1 MDYSAV
7 WNELKN
13 YIKSELERPGNS
25 DDIPQSIL
33 EDILYKMESLEE
45 NK

>member
-1 MDYSAV
+1 MDYSV
-7 WNELKN
+7 IWNKLKSH
-13 YIKSELERPGNS
+13 IKSELERPVNS

>member
-1 MDYSAV
+1 M

-13 YIKSELERPGNS
+13 HIKSELERPINS

-33 EDILYKMESLEE
+33 EDVLYKMESLE
-45 NK
+45 NTK